1 MTMACYNKKQLVEPS
16 KNWVTWGGGT
26 NFLLERGNSPK
37 KGEEVDLEM
46 GGWHFFI
53 TLQFSCIY
61 CVCRE
66 KVNFP
71 LLHSDSSFFW
81 INHARFS
88 SKSL

>member
-1 MTMACYNKKQLVEPS
+1 MQLLSLACHDHGVLQQNAARRTFQKLS
-16 KNWVTWGGGT
+16 HLGGGGGT

-37 KGEEVDLEM
+37 KGGEVDLEM

-61 CVCRE
+61 YVCRE

-71 LLHSDSSFFW
+71 LLHSDSSFF
-81 INHARFS
+81 
-88 SKSL
+88 